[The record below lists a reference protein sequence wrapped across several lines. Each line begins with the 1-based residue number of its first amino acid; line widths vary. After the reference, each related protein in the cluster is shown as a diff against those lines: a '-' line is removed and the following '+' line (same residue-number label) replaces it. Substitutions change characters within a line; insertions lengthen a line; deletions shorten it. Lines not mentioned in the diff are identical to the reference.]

1 MKINSALVLEHR
13 LSRAW
18 TQEQL
23 ATVSGLSH
31 RTIQRVEKDYS
42 GSLET
47 IKALAATFEIDVS
60 DLDYKELPTMKKYEY
75 KTLDVPFK
83 FGFFKQKTPDL
94 ESLLNAEGEQG
105 WKLHQMVLPASSNF
119 GQSEKIVI
127 IFEREKE

>member
-1 MKINSALVLEHR
+1 
-13 LSRAW
+13 
-18 TQEQL
+18 
-23 ATVSGLSH
+23 
-31 RTIQRVEKDYS
+31 
-42 GSLET
+42 
-47 IKALAATFEIDVS
+47 
-60 DLDYKELPTMKKYEY
+60 MKKYEY

>member
-31 RTIQRVEKDYS
+31 RTIQRVEKDSS